1 MPLQSGQVS
10 KLRLYREAHEARYE
24 NSRDIRMYLKERELW
39 ILSTIS
45 HHESETGL
53 QLVYTVY
60 PFYLDLGVLKAS
72 LETFFQTFAII
83 GLFF

>member
-24 NSRDIRMYLKERELW
+24 NSRDIRMFLEERELW